1 MLRDTAVRAATAQ
14 DKPFKLADE
23 GGLYLLVK
31 PAGKYW
37 RYDYRHGGKRKT
49 LALGVYPSVSLAA
62 ARKGRDEARSL
73 LDQGVDPGEARKAK
87 KEALF
92 TDNENSFEVVAREW
106 HARQS
111 AGWVPSHSGR
121 ILARLENDVFP
132 WIGKKPVADLLA
144 PELLAVVRRVEGRGA
159 GETAHR
165 VLQNIGQVLRYAVV
179 TGRADRDVSAD
190 LRGALAPV
198 RGKNLAAVVE
208 PAKVGPLLRMLD
220 SYEGSFIVASALR
233 LAPLVFVRPGEL
245 RTARWEDID
254 LQAGEWRYLV
264 TKTQTQHIVPLA
276 RQAVAILQ
284 ELQPLTGRG
293 VYVFPSARTA
303 SPAAKIQRPMSDN
316 AILSAMRRLGID
328 KEEMSGHGFR
338 AMARTI
344 MDEVLGIRPDLIE
357 HQLAHAVRDPLGR
370 AYNRTSHLPA
380 RKEMMQQWADYL
392 EKLKAGAE
400 VVRLRA

>member
-92 TDNENSFEVVAREW
+92 TDNENSFEVFAREW

-111 AGWVPSHSGR
+111 AGWVPSHSVR

-144 PELLAVVRRVEGRGA
+144 PDLLAVVRRVEGRGA

-165 VLQNIGQVLRYAVV
+165 VLQNIGQVLRYAVI

-198 RGKNLAAVVE
+198 RGKNLAAIVE

-245 RTARWEDID
+245 
-254 LQAGEWRYLV
+254 QKYL
-264 TKTQTQHIVPLA
+264 
-276 RQAVAILQ
+276 
-284 ELQPLTGRG
+284 
-293 VYVFPSARTA
+293 
-303 SPAAKIQRPMSDN
+303 
-316 AILSAMRRLGID
+316 
-328 KEEMSGHGFR
+328 
-338 AMARTI
+338 
-344 MDEVLGIRPDLIE
+344 
-357 HQLAHAVRDPLGR
+357 
-370 AYNRTSHLPA
+370 
-380 RKEMMQQWADYL
+380 
-392 EKLKAGAE
+392 
-400 VVRLRA
+400 

>member
-1 MLRDTAVRAATAQ
+1 
-14 DKPFKLADE
+14 
-23 GGLYLLVK
+23 LLVK

-111 AGWVPSHSGR
+111 AGWVPSHSVR

-144 PELLAVVRRVEGRGA
+144 PDLLAVVRRVEGRGA

-165 VLQNIGQVLRYAVV
+165 VLQNIGQVLRYAVI

-198 RGKNLAAVVE
+198 RGKNLAAIVE

-245 RTARWEDID
+245 
-254 LQAGEWRYLV
+254 QKYL
-264 TKTQTQHIVPLA
+264 
-276 RQAVAILQ
+276 
-284 ELQPLTGRG
+284 
-293 VYVFPSARTA
+293 
-303 SPAAKIQRPMSDN
+303 
-316 AILSAMRRLGID
+316 
-328 KEEMSGHGFR
+328 
-338 AMARTI
+338 
-344 MDEVLGIRPDLIE
+344 
-357 HQLAHAVRDPLGR
+357 
-370 AYNRTSHLPA
+370 
-380 RKEMMQQWADYL
+380 
-392 EKLKAGAE
+392 
-400 VVRLRA
+400 